1 MADRRRFIVRQG
13 DAATAVVVRADGRIS
28 VGDESEAFTVL
39 PIASG
44 DYLVTQGGHAWRV
57 AVAGPPDAR
66 WVSARGTTVCLDV
79 QPEGQSGAPRRVAAT
94 GGLSA
99 PMPGTVIEIAVV
111 PGQHVQAGD
120 VLLKLEAMKMELP
133 IRAPRDGVVS
143 AVHCAP
149 GQLVQPGPPL
159 VELA

>member
-1 MADRRRFIVRQG
+1 M
-13 DAATAVVVRADGRIS
+13 
-28 VGDESEAFTVL
+28 
-39 PIASG
+39 
-44 DYLVTQGGHAWRV
+44 

-66 WVSARGTTVCLDV
+66 WVSARGTTVCVDV

-99 PMPGTVIEIAVV
+99 PMPGTVIEIAVA
-111 PGQHVQAGD
+111 PGQRVQAGD